1 MQIDR
6 LSTGEKISAVSAIL
20 LFVFM
25 FFDWFGV
32 EVSGPGG
39 TTSFPEAGGGSAW
52 DALDFIPIVLLAVVV
67 VTLVAAGLRLAEA
80 DYEPPVPAN
89 AVVAVLGGLAILL
102 ILFRLLFPPS
112 FGEFGGISV
121 DATRQLGIFLGLLAA
136 IGIGYGGYKA
146 MEEEGLTFKEVA
158 DDLSAGRRGGGGSPP
173 APPSAPTGQA
183 PPPGASSGGPPPPP
197 QGPPPP
203 AGPPPGA

>member
-1 MQIDR
+1 MEIDR
-6 LSTGEKISAVSAIL
+6 LSIGEKVSAVSAIL

-32 EVSGPGG
+32 EISGPGG

-52 DALDFIPIVLLAVVV
+52 DALDFIPIVLLAVVI

-80 DYEPPVPAN
+80 DFEPPVPAN
-89 AVVAVLGGLAILL
+89 AVIAVLGGLAVLL
-102 ILFRLLFPPS
+102 ILFRIAFPPS

-146 MEEEGLTFKEVA
+146 MEEEGLTFSDVA
-158 DDLSAGRRGGGGSPP
+158 DDLSGGRRGGGGGHPP
-173 APPSAPTGQA
+173 APPSAPAGQVP

-197 QGPPPP
+197 P
-203 AGPPPGA
+203 GPPPGA